1 MIGEVHK
8 NEVTKNDVQD
18 IYKKFGELSKDV
30 DLLETK
36 MKYTVSVLI
45 INAISWN
52 PQKNVYFWN
61 VFSLLF
67 KNVMTFKLMSLTV
80 L

>member
-18 IYKKFGELSKDV
+18 IYKKFGALSNDV

-36 MKYTVSVLI
+36 IKYTVSVLKI
-45 INAISWN
+45 IAI
-52 PQKNVYFWN
+52 F
-61 VFSLLF
+61 F
-67 KNVMTFKLMSLTV
+67 KAS
-80 L
+80 